1 MSGSN
6 LEKLTKS
13 FQNYVDSKSFSS
25 VIFQVLN
32 KEDLYTDTTIKP
44 YISNGLKCFV
54 KNEGIY
60 YKYLDGVWLVDKPW
74 VKSETEPEDKT
85 VMWFPKSRFVD
96 IKNTVSIDSLMQTVQ
111 ALVSKIE
118 AVSAKNEELEARVK
132 YLEEHGSS
140 GGGGGGGTTNPDVD
154 VSNALLLD
162 DGNALLLDDGS
173 MLLLN
178 INNSASDTN
187 ISNALL
193 LDKNEPLLLHDD
205 SILLVK

>member
-1 MSGSN
+1 MSNSN

-13 FQNYVDSKSFSS
+13 FQNYVDSKSYNS

-60 YKYLDGVWLVDKPW
+60 YKYLDGVWNPDKAW
-74 VKSETEPEDKT
+74 TKSETEPEDKT
-85 VMWFPKSRFVD
+85 VIWFPTSRFVD
-96 IKNTVSIDSLMQTVQ
+96 IKNNVSINTLMQTME

-118 AVSAKNEELEARVK
+118 LLTTKNTELEARVK
-132 YLEEHGSS
+132 YLEEHGTS
-140 GGGGGGGTTNPDVD
+140 GGGGSSDVD
-154 VSNALLLD
+154 
-162 DGNALLLDDGS
+162 
-173 MLLLN
+173 
-178 INNSASDTN
+178 

-193 LDKNEPLLLHDD
+193 LNGNEPLLLNDG
-205 SILLVK
+205 SVLLLK